1 MKEEKKDAEV
11 QPSCHRYHNRQAR
24 RSRVFR
30 LRVMSALEKN
40 YRLLSSLVNSGVSMV
55 EVTTLGQ
62 MGFDFY
68 HITGYRKGRKS
79 IEMWCY
85 DIRFTVTENV
95 VKSISRIDP
104 IFVSECADM

>member
-11 QPSCHRYHNRQAR
+11 QPSCLECGDRIEYGRQDKKFCCEECKNRYHNRQAR

-40 YRLLSSLVNSGVSMV
+40 
-55 EVTTLGQ
+55 
-62 MGFDFY
+62 
-68 HITGYRKGRKS
+68 YRKGRKS